1 MNEAVLRKVLDNLAL
16 YFEFNN
22 PASLGGVSFNSTEE
36 FISELRSSIEKKGI
50 LLIEN
55 SVAAEQVKEFEKK
68 TTTPFLLFDN
78 SGAAYFFV
86 PSKKNKERKVFKIEG
101 DSLSPINNI
110 TEKLDVS
117 SEKVQLFTFFPVE
130 SISNEGQNEIVK
142 LSPFK
147 RLVNMLRIER
157 RDIYSIY
164 VYAILIGSISL
175 ALPLG
180 IQAIIGFVQGGVYFS
195 SIYILI
201 GLVILALVLSGVM
214 QVMQLTIV
222 EYLQERLFIKSA
234 FEYTYRITHIKTEA
248 LRNFYP
254 PELMN
259 RFFDIITVQKTLPK
273 ILIDV
278 TAAVIQIIFG
288 LLLLSAYH
296 PLFIGFALLTA
307 LVIFVVIRIYGKRLL
322 DANIIKSKYKFKIA
336 YWLQDMARM
345 VAVFKIAGVQN
356 FPLQKMEHL
365 SSNYLKYRKKYF
377 TYLLILF
384 YNAVFFKVLV
394 VGGLLILGTY
404 LVVNL
409 QITIGQFVASEIV
422 VVLVVGSV
430 EKVILSFDSIFDLLT
445 AVDKLGQ
452 ISDLPLEN
460 HKGVLRHLD
469 SGKQG
474 IGLELKGLRYKF
486 EDNPDYVLNN
496 INLKVNPSEKIAISG
511 MNGSGKETFLKVLA
525 GILGNYQGLITYD
538 GISMR
543 DIQQEH
549 FFKYVKKNQTIDA
562 IFDGTI
568 LENISLN
575 RAELTGQR
583 IQEVLDGLQLTE
595 SIGKLKEGLQ
605 TQILSGGRQF
615 SDSFK
620 TKLILARCL
629 LMQPRLLIIS
639 NCFDSF
645 SQAELEATIAYIFSS
660 SERSTTVIIETKK
673 ENIMQRCDR
682 VVLMDKGQII
692 QEGKYEDLKSNP
704 AFQNYLY

>member
-1 MNEAVLRKVLDNLAL
+1 MNETILKSILEKLAL
-16 YFEFNN
+16 YFEFSNYLGLSN
-22 PASLGGVSFNSTEE
+22 PTFTSKED
-36 FISELRSSIEKKGI
+36 FISELRSSIEKKGV

-55 SVAAEQVKEFEKK
+55 SVEVSQIKEFEKK
-68 TTTPFLLFDN
+68 STTPFLFFD
-78 SGAAYFFV
+78 GGEAYFFI
-86 PSKKNKERKVFKIEG
+86 PTKKNKEQKAFKITAEG
-101 DSLSPINNI
+101 LVPINS
-110 TEKLDVS
+110 TLEKLDVS

-130 SISNEGQNEIVK
+130 SISNEANQEVVK
-142 LSPFK
+142 LTPFK
-147 RLVNMLRIER
+147 RLVNMLRLER

-164 VYAILIGSISL
+164 VYAILIGTISL

-201 GLVILALVLSGVM
+201 GLVILALILSGVM

-296 PLFIGFALLTA
+296 PLFIGFALLTV
-307 LVIFVVIRIYGKRLL
+307 LIIFVVIRIYGKRLL
-322 DANIIKSKYKFKIA
+322 DANIVKSKYKYKIA

-345 VAVFKIAGVQN
+345 VSVFKIAGGQN
-356 FPLQKMEHL
+356 FPLQKMEYL
-365 SSNYLKYRKKYF
+365 TGNYLKYRKKYF
-377 TYLLILF
+377 SYLLILF

-422 VVLVVGSV
+422 IVLVVSSV

-469 SGKQG
+469 SSKQG

-496 INLKVNPSEKIAISG
+496 INLKVNPSEKIAVSG

-549 FFKYVKKNQTIDA
+549 FFKYVKKNQTVDA

-575 RAELTGQR
+575 RIELTGTK
-583 IQEVLDGLQLTE
+583 IHEVLDGLQLTE

-629 LMQPRLLIIS
+629 LLEPRLLILS

-645 SQAELEATIAYIFSS
+645 SQAELAAIIAFIFSS
-660 SERSTTVIIETKK
+660 EKSTTVIIETKK
-673 ENIMQRCDR
+673 ESIMKQCDK
-682 VVLMDKGQII
+682 VILMDKGQIV
-692 QEGKYEDLKSNP
+692 QEGKYEILKTNP

>member
-1 MNEAVLRKVLDNLAL
+1 MNETVLKRILENLAL
-16 YFEFNN
+16 YFEFGNL
-22 PASLGGVSFNSTEE
+22 PGLGGVSFNSTED
-36 FISELRSSIEKKGI
+36 FISELRSSIEKKGVLI
-50 LLIEN
+50 IEN
-55 SVAAEQVKEFEKK
+55 SVAVEQIQEFEKK
-68 TTTPFLLFDN
+68 TTTPFLLFD
-78 SGAAYFFV
+78 GKGEAYFFV
-86 PSKKNKERKVFKIEG
+86 PSKKNKDRKVFKIVG

-110 TEKLDVS
+110 AEKLDIS
-117 SEKVQLFTFFPVE
+117 SERVQLFTFFPVE
-130 SISNEGQNEIVK
+130 SISNEANQEVVK
-142 LSPFK
+142 ISPFK

-164 VYAILIGSISL
+164 VYAILIGTISL

-201 GLVILALVLSGVM
+201 GLVILALILSGVM

-296 PLFIGFALLTA
+296 PLFIGFALLTV
-307 LVIFVVIRIYGKRLL
+307 VIIFIVIRIYGRRLL
-322 DANIIKSKYKFKIA
+322 DANIVKSKYKFKIA

-345 VAVFKIAGVQN
+345 VSVFKIAGGHN
-356 FPLQKMEHL
+356 FPLQKMEYL
-365 SSNYLKYRKKYF
+365 SGNYLKYRKKYF
-377 TYLLILF
+377 SYLLILF

-422 VVLVVGSV
+422 VVLVVSSV

-469 SGKQG
+469 SNKQG

-496 INLKVNPSEKIAISG
+496 INLKVNPSEKIAVSG
-511 MNGSGKETFLKVLA
+511 LNGSGKETFLKVLA
-525 GILGNYQGLITYD
+525 GILGNYQGLVTYD

-549 FFKYVKKNQTIDA
+549 FFKYVKKNQTVDA

-575 RAELTGQR
+575 RTELTGPK

-595 SIGKLKEGLQ
+595 SIGKLKDGLQ

-629 LMQPRLLIIS
+629 LLQPRLLILS

-645 SQAELEATIAYIFSS
+645 SQAELEATIAFIFSS
-660 SERSTTVIIETKK
+660 EKSTTVIIETKK
-673 ENIMQRCDR
+673 ESIMQRCDK
-682 VVLMDKGQII
+682 VILMDKGQII
-692 QEGKYEDLKSNP
+692 QEGKYEDLKINP

>member
-1 MNEAVLRKVLDNLAL
+1 MNETILKKVLENLAL
-16 YFEFNN
+16 YFEFNKGID
-22 PASLGGVSFNSTEE
+22 LGSISFDSTED
-36 FISELRSSIEKKGI
+36 FISELRSGIEKKGI

-55 SVAAEQVKEFEKK
+55 TVAVGQVKEFEGK
-68 TTTPFLLFDN
+68 TTTPFLLFD
-78 SGAAYFFV
+78 GKGEAYFFV
-86 PSKKNKERKVFKIEG
+86 PSKKGKDKKVYKIEG
-101 DSLSPINNI
+101 ESLSSINSI
-110 TEKLDVS
+110 SEKLDIS
-117 SEKVQLFTFFPVE
+117 TEKVQLFTFFPVE
-130 SISNEGQNEIVK
+130 SISNEATYEPDK
-142 LSPFK
+142 LTPFK

-164 VYAILIGSISL
+164 VYAVLIGTISL

-201 GLVILALVLSGVM
+201 GLVILALILSGVM

-273 ILIDV
+273 VLIDV

-296 PLFIGFALLTA
+296 PLFIGFALLTV
-307 LVIFVVIRIYGKRLL
+307 LLIFAVIRIYGKRLL

-345 VAVFKIAGVQN
+345 VSVFKIAGSRN
-356 FPLQKMEHL
+356 FPIQKMEYL
-365 SSNYLKYRKKYF
+365 SGNYLKYRKKYF
-377 TYLLILF
+377 SYLLILF

-422 VVLVVGSV
+422 VVLVVSSV
-430 EKVILSFDSIFDLLT
+430 EKIILSFDSIFDLLT

-469 SGKQG
+469 NGKQG
-474 IGLELKGLRYKF
+474 IGLELKNLRYKF
-486 EDNPDYVLNN
+486 EDNPDFVLNN
-496 INLKVNPSEKIAISG
+496 ISLKVNPAEKIAVSG
-511 MNGSGKETFLKVLA
+511 LNGSGKETFLKVLA
-525 GILGNYQGLITYD
+525 GILGNYQGLVTYD
-538 GISMR
+538 GVSMR

-549 FFKYVKKNQTIDA
+549 FFNNVKKNQTIDA

-575 RAELTGQR
+575 RSNLTDSK
-583 IQEVLDGLQLTE
+583 IQEVLNGLQLAE
-595 SIGKLKEGLQ
+595 SIGNLKDGLQ

-629 LMQPRLLIIS
+629 LFQPRFLILS

-645 SQAELEATIAYIFSS
+645 SQSELEAIITFIFSS
-660 SERSTTVIIETKK
+660 EKSTTVLIETKK
-673 ENIMQRCDR
+673 ESIMQKCDR
-682 VVLMDKGQII
+682 VILMDKGQIV
-692 QEGKYEDLKSNP
+692 QEGKYEDLKTNP

>member
-1 MNEAVLRKVLDNLAL
+1 MNETVLRKVLENLAL
-16 YFEFNN
+16 YFEFSNF
-22 PASLGGVSFNSTEE
+22 AGLGGIPFNSNEE
-36 FISELRSSIEKKGI
+36 FISELRSSIEKKGV

-55 SVAAEQVKEFEKK
+55 SVAVEQVKEFEKK
-68 TTTPFLLFDN
+68 TTTPFLLFDG
-78 SGAAYFFV
+78 SGQAYFFV
-86 PSKKNKERKVFKIEG
+86 PSKKNKDRKVFKVVG
-101 DSLSPINNI
+101 DSLSPIDNI
-110 TEKLDVS
+110 TEKLDIS

-130 SISNEGQNEIVK
+130 SISNEANQEVTK

-201 GLVILALVLSGVM
+201 GLVILALILSGVM

-278 TAAVIQIIFG
+278 TAAVIQIVFG

-296 PLFIGFALLTA
+296 PLFIGFALLTV
-307 LVIFVVIRIYGKRLL
+307 LIIFVVIRIYGKRLL
-322 DANIIKSKYKFKIA
+322 DANIVKSKYKFKIA

-345 VAVFKIAGVQN
+345 VSVFKIAGGQN

-365 SSNYLKYRKKYF
+365 SGNYLKYRKKYF
-377 TYLLILF
+377 SYLLILF

-422 VVLVVGSV
+422 VVLVVSSV

-469 SGKQG
+469 SSKQG
-474 IGLELKGLRYKF
+474 IGLELKSLRYKF

-496 INLKVNPSEKIAISG
+496 INLKVNPSEKIAVSG

-549 FFKYVKKNQTIDA
+549 FFKYVKKNQTVDA

-575 RAELTGQR
+575 RMELTGPK

-629 LMQPRLLIIS
+629 LLQPRLLILS

-645 SQAELEATIAYIFSS
+645 SQAELEAIIAFIFSS
-660 SERSTTVIIETKK
+660 EKSTTVIIETKK
-673 ENIMQRCDR
+673 ESIMQRCDK
-682 VVLMDKGQII
+682 VILMDKGQIV
-692 QEGKYEDLKSNP
+692 QEGKYEILKTNP

>member
-1 MNEAVLRKVLDNLAL
+1 MNETILKSILEKLAL
-16 YFEFNN
+16 YFEFSNYLGLSN
-22 PASLGGVSFNSTEE
+22 PTFTSKED
-36 FISELRSSIEKKGI
+36 FISELRSSIEKKGV

-55 SVAAEQVKEFEKK
+55 SVEVSQIKEFEKK
-68 TTTPFLLFDN
+68 STTPFLFFD
-78 SGAAYFFV
+78 GGEAYFFI
-86 PSKKNKERKVFKIEG
+86 PTKKNKEQKAFKITAEG
-101 DSLSPINNI
+101 LVPINS
-110 TEKLDVS
+110 TLEKLDVS

-130 SISNEGQNEIVK
+130 SISNEANQEVVK
-142 LSPFK
+142 LTPFK
-147 RLVNMLRIER
+147 RLVNMLRLER

-164 VYAILIGSISL
+164 VYAILIGTISL

-201 GLVILALVLSGVM
+201 GLVILALILSGVM

-296 PLFIGFALLTA
+296 PLFIGFALLTV
-307 LVIFVVIRIYGKRLL
+307 LIIFMVIRIYGKRLL
-322 DANIIKSKYKFKIA
+322 DANIVKSKYKFKIA

-345 VAVFKIAGVQN
+345 VSVFKIAGGQN

-377 TYLLILF
+377 SYLLILF

-422 VVLVVGSV
+422 VVLVVSSV

-469 SGKQG
+469 SSKQG

-496 INLKVNPSEKIAISG
+496 INLKVNPSEKIAVSG
-511 MNGSGKETFLKVLA
+511 LNGSGKETFLKVLA

-549 FFKYVKKNQTIDA
+549 FFKYVKKNQTVDA

-575 RAELTGQR
+575 RMELTGSR
-583 IQEVLDGLQLTE
+583 IKEVLDGLQLTE

-645 SQAELEATIAYIFSS
+645 SQTELEATIAFIFSS
-660 SERSTTVIIETKK
+660 EKSTTVIIETKK
-673 ENIMQRCDR
+673 ESIMKQCDK
-682 VVLMDKGQII
+682 VILMDKGQVV
-692 QEGKYEDLKSNP
+692 QEGKYEILKTNP

>member
-1 MNEAVLRKVLDNLAL
+1 MNETILTSILEKLAL
-16 YFEFNN
+16 YFEFSKYLGLSN
-22 PASLGGVSFNSTEE
+22 PTFTTKED
-36 FISELRSSIEKKGI
+36 FISELRNNIEKKGV

-55 SVAAEQVKEFEKK
+55 SVEFSQIKEFEKK
-68 TTTPFLLFDN
+68 STTPFLFFDR
-78 SGAAYFFV
+78 SGDAYFFV
-86 PSKKNKERKVFKIEG
+86 PSKKNKEQKAFKITAEG
-101 DSLSPINNI
+101 LFPINSTI
-110 TEKLDVS
+110 EKLHVS

-130 SISNEGQNEIVK
+130 SISNEANQEAEK
-142 LSPFK
+142 LTPFK
-147 RLVNMLRIER
+147 RLVNMLRLER

-164 VYAILIGSISL
+164 VYAILIGTISL

-201 GLVILALVLSGVM
+201 GLVILALILSGVM

-296 PLFIGFALLTA
+296 PLFIGFALITVLI
-307 LVIFVVIRIYGKRLL
+307 IFLVIRIYGKRLL
-322 DANIIKSKYKFKIA
+322 DTNIVKSKYKFKIA

-345 VAVFKIAGVQN
+345 VSVFKIAGGQN
-356 FPLQKMEHL
+356 FPLQKMEYL
-365 SSNYLKYRKKYF
+365 IGNYLKYRQKYF
-377 TYLLILF
+377 RYLLILF

-394 VGGLLILGTY
+394 VGGLLVLGTY

-409 QITIGQFVASEIV
+409 QITIGQFVASEIII
-422 VVLVVGSV
+422 VLVVSSV
-430 EKVILSFDSIFDLLT
+430 EKVTLSFDSIFDLLT

-469 SGKQG
+469 NSKQG

-496 INLKVNPSEKIAISG
+496 INLKVNPSEKIAVSG

-549 FFKYVKKNQTIDA
+549 FFKYVKKNQTVDA

-575 RAELTGQR
+575 RIELTGTK
-583 IQEVLDGLQLTE
+583 IQNVLNGLQLTE

-605 TQILSGGRQF
+605 TQLLSGGRQF

-629 LMQPRLLIIS
+629 LLQPRLLILS

-645 SQAELEATIAYIFSS
+645 SQTELAAIIAFIFSS
-660 SERSTTVIIETKK
+660 EKSTTVIIETKK
-673 ENIMQRCDR
+673 ESIMQLCDK
-682 VVLMDKGQII
+682 VILMDKGQII
-692 QEGKYEDLKSNP
+692 QEGKYEVLKTNP

>member
-1 MNEAVLRKVLDNLAL
+1 MNETVLKRILENLAL
-16 YFEFNN
+16 YFEFGNL
-22 PASLGGVSFNSTEE
+22 PGLGGVSFNSTED
-36 FISELRSSIEKKGI
+36 FISELRSSIEKKGVLI
-50 LLIEN
+50 IEN
-55 SVAAEQVKEFEKK
+55 SVAVEQIQEFEKK
-68 TTTPFLLFDN
+68 TTTPFLLFD
-78 SGAAYFFV
+78 GKGEAYFFV
-86 PSKKNKERKVFKIEG
+86 PSKKNKDRKVFKIVG

-110 TEKLDVS
+110 TEKLDIS
-117 SEKVQLFTFFPVE
+117 SERVQLFTFFPVE
-130 SISNEGQNEIVK
+130 SISNEANQEVVK
-142 LSPFK
+142 ISPFK

-164 VYAILIGSISL
+164 VYAILIGTISL

-201 GLVILALVLSGVM
+201 GLVILALILSGVM

-296 PLFIGFALLTA
+296 PLFIGFALLTV
-307 LVIFVVIRIYGKRLL
+307 VIIFIVIRIYGRRLL
-322 DANIIKSKYKFKIA
+322 DANIVKSKYKFKIA

-345 VAVFKIAGVQN
+345 VSVFKIAGGHN
-356 FPLQKMEHL
+356 FPLQKMEYL
-365 SSNYLKYRKKYF
+365 SGNYLKYRKKYF
-377 TYLLILF
+377 SYLLILF

-422 VVLVVGSV
+422 VVLVVSSV

-469 SGKQG
+469 SNKQG

-496 INLKVNPSEKIAISG
+496 INLKVNPSEKIAVSG
-511 MNGSGKETFLKVLA
+511 LNGSGKETFLKVLA
-525 GILGNYQGLITYD
+525 GILGNYQGLVTYD

-549 FFKYVKKNQTIDA
+549 FFKYVKKNQTVDA

-575 RAELTGQR
+575 RTELTGPK

-595 SIGKLKEGLQ
+595 SIGKLKDGLQ

-629 LMQPRLLIIS
+629 LLQPRLLILS

-645 SQAELEATIAYIFSS
+645 SQAELEATIAFIFSS
-660 SERSTTVIIETKK
+660 EKSTTVIIETKK
-673 ENIMQRCDR
+673 ESIMQRCDK
-682 VVLMDKGQII
+682 VILMDKGQIV
-692 QEGKYEDLKSNP
+692 QEGKYEDLKINP

>member
-1 MNEAVLRKVLDNLAL
+1 MNETILKSILEKLAL
-16 YFEFNN
+16 YFEFSNYLGLSN
-22 PASLGGVSFNSTEE
+22 PTFTSKED
-36 FISELRSSIEKKGI
+36 FISELRSSIEKKGV

-55 SVAAEQVKEFEKK
+55 SVEVSQIKEFEKK
-68 TTTPFLLFDN
+68 STTPFLFFD
-78 SGAAYFFV
+78 GGEAYFFI
-86 PSKKNKERKVFKIEG
+86 PTKKNKEQKAFKITAEG
-101 DSLSPINNI
+101 LVPINS
-110 TEKLDVS
+110 TLEKLDVS

-130 SISNEGQNEIVK
+130 SISNEANQEVVK
-142 LSPFK
+142 LTPFK
-147 RLVNMLRIER
+147 RLVNMLRLER

-164 VYAILIGSISL
+164 VYAILIGTISL

-201 GLVILALVLSGVM
+201 GLVILALILSGVM

-296 PLFIGFALLTA
+296 PLFIGFALLTV
-307 LVIFVVIRIYGKRLL
+307 LIIFVVIRIYGKRLL
-322 DANIIKSKYKFKIA
+322 DANIVKSKYKYKIA

-345 VAVFKIAGVQN
+345 VSVFKIAGGQN
-356 FPLQKMEHL
+356 FPLQKMEYL
-365 SSNYLKYRKKYF
+365 TGNYLKYRKKYF
-377 TYLLILF
+377 SYLLILF

-422 VVLVVGSV
+422 IVLVVSSV

-469 SGKQG
+469 SSKQG

-496 INLKVNPSEKIAISG
+496 INLKVNPSEKIAVSG

-549 FFKYVKKNQTIDA
+549 FFKYVKKNQTVDA

-575 RAELTGQR
+575 RIELIGTK
-583 IQEVLDGLQLTE
+583 IHEVLDGLQLTE

-629 LMQPRLLIIS
+629 LLEPRLLILS

-645 SQAELEATIAYIFSS
+645 SQAELAAIIAFIFSS
-660 SERSTTVIIETKK
+660 EKSTTVIIETKK
-673 ENIMQRCDR
+673 ESIMQQCDK
-682 VVLMDKGQII
+682 VILMDKGQIV
-692 QEGKYEDLKSNP
+692 QEGKYEILKTNP

>member
-1 MNEAVLRKVLDNLAL
+1 MNETILKSILEKLAL
-16 YFEFNN
+16 YFEFSNYLGLSN
-22 PASLGGVSFNSTEE
+22 PTFTSKED
-36 FISELRSSIEKKGI
+36 FISELRSSIEKKGV

-55 SVAAEQVKEFEKK
+55 SVEVSQIKEFEKK
-68 TTTPFLLFDN
+68 STTPFLFFD
-78 SGAAYFFV
+78 GGEAYFFI
-86 PSKKNKERKVFKIEG
+86 PTKKNKEQKAFKITAEG
-101 DSLSPINNI
+101 LVPINS
-110 TEKLDVS
+110 TLEKLDVS

-130 SISNEGQNEIVK
+130 SISNEANQEVVK
-142 LSPFK
+142 LTPFK
-147 RLVNMLRIER
+147 RLVNMLRLER

-164 VYAILIGSISL
+164 VYAILIGTISL

-201 GLVILALVLSGVM
+201 GLVILALILSGVM

-296 PLFIGFALLTA
+296 PLFIGFALLTV
-307 LVIFVVIRIYGKRLL
+307 LIIFVVIRIYGKRLL
-322 DANIIKSKYKFKIA
+322 DANIVKSKYKYKIA

-345 VAVFKIAGVQN
+345 VSVFKIAGGQN
-356 FPLQKMEHL
+356 FPLQKMEYL
-365 SSNYLKYRKKYF
+365 TGNYLKYRKKYF
-377 TYLLILF
+377 SYLLILF

-422 VVLVVGSV
+422 IVLVVSSV

-469 SGKQG
+469 SSKQG

-496 INLKVNPSEKIAISG
+496 INLKVNPSEKIAVSG

-549 FFKYVKKNQTIDA
+549 FFKYVKKNQTVDA

-575 RAELTGQR
+575 RIELTGTK
-583 IQEVLDGLQLTE
+583 IHEVLDGLQLTE

-629 LMQPRLLIIS
+629 LLEPRLLILS

-645 SQAELEATIAYIFSS
+645 SQAELAAIIAFIFSS
-660 SERSTTVIIETKK
+660 EKSTTVIIETKK
-673 ENIMQRCDR
+673 ESIMQQCDK
-682 VVLMDKGQII
+682 VILMDKGQIV
-692 QEGKYEDLKSNP
+692 QEGKYEILKTNP

>member
-1 MNEAVLRKVLDNLAL
+1 MNETILKSILEKLAL
-16 YFEFNN
+16 YFEFSNYLGLSN
-22 PASLGGVSFNSTEE
+22 PTFTSKED
-36 FISELRSSIEKKGI
+36 FISELRSSIEKKGV

-55 SVAAEQVKEFEKK
+55 SVEVSQIKEFEKK
-68 TTTPFLLFDN
+68 STTPFLFFD
-78 SGAAYFFV
+78 GGEAYFFI
-86 PSKKNKERKVFKIEG
+86 PTKKNKEQKAFKITAEG
-101 DSLSPINNI
+101 LVPINS
-110 TEKLDVS
+110 TLEKLDVS

-130 SISNEGQNEIVK
+130 SISNEANQEVVK
-142 LSPFK
+142 LTPFK
-147 RLVNMLRIER
+147 RLVNMLRLER

-164 VYAILIGSISL
+164 VYAILIGTISL

-201 GLVILALVLSGVM
+201 GLVILALILSGVM

-296 PLFIGFALLTA
+296 PLFIGFALLTV
-307 LVIFVVIRIYGKRLL
+307 LIIFMVIRIYGKRLL
-322 DANIIKSKYKFKIA
+322 DANIVKSKYKFKIA

-345 VAVFKIAGVQN
+345 VSVFKITGGQN
-356 FPLQKMEHL
+356 FPLQKMEYL
-365 SSNYLKYRKKYF
+365 TGNYLKYRKKYF
-377 TYLLILF
+377 SYLLILF

-422 VVLVVGSV
+422 IVLVVSSV

-469 SGKQG
+469 SSKQG

-496 INLKVNPSEKIAISG
+496 INLKVNPSEKIAVSG
-511 MNGSGKETFLKVLA
+511 LNGSGKETFLKVLA

-549 FFKYVKKNQTIDA
+549 FFKYVKKNQTVDA

-575 RAELTGQR
+575 RIELTGTK
-583 IQEVLDGLQLTE
+583 IHEVLDGLLLTE

-645 SQAELEATIAYIFSS
+645 SQTELEATIAFIFSS
-660 SERSTTVIIETKK
+660 EKSTTVIIETKK
-673 ENIMQRCDR
+673 ESIMKQCDK
-682 VVLMDKGQII
+682 VILMDKGQVV
-692 QEGKYEDLKSNP
+692 QEGKYEILKTNP

>member
-1 MNEAVLRKVLDNLAL
+1 MNETILTSILEKLAL
-16 YFEFNN
+16 YFEFSNY
-22 PASLGGVSFNSTEE
+22 LGLSTPTFTSKED
-36 FISELRSSIEKKGI
+36 FIGELRNSIEKKGV

-55 SVAAEQVKEFEKK
+55 SVEVSQIKEFEKK
-68 TTTPFLLFDN
+68 STTPFLFFD
-78 SGAAYFFV
+78 GGGEAYFFV
-86 PSKKNKERKVFKIEG
+86 PSKKNREQKAFKITATG
-101 DSLSPINNI
+101 LFPINS
-110 TEKLDVS
+110 TLEKLDVS

-130 SISNEGQNEIVK
+130 SISNEANQEVVK
-142 LSPFK
+142 LTPFK
-147 RLVNMLRIER
+147 RLVNMLRLER

-164 VYAILIGSISL
+164 VYAILIGTISL

-201 GLVILALVLSGVM
+201 GLVILALILSGVM

-296 PLFIGFALLTA
+296 PLFIGFALITVLI
-307 LVIFVVIRIYGKRLL
+307 IFVVIRIYGKRLL
-322 DANIIKSKYKFKIA
+322 DANIVKSKYKFKIA

-345 VAVFKIAGVQN
+345 VSVFKIAGGQN
-356 FPLQKMEHL
+356 FPLQKMEYL
-365 SSNYLKYRKKYF
+365 TGNYLKYRQKYF
-377 TYLLILF
+377 RYLLILF

-394 VGGLLILGTY
+394 VGGLLILGSY

-422 VVLVVGSV
+422 IVLVVSSV
-430 EKVILSFDSIFDLLT
+430 EKVILSFDSVFDLLT

-469 SGKQG
+469 NSKQG

-496 INLKVNPSEKIAISG
+496 INLKVSPSEKIAVSG

-549 FFKYVKKNQTIDA
+549 FFKYVKKNQTVDA

-575 RAELTGQR
+575 RIELTGTK

-629 LMQPRLLIIS
+629 LLEPRLLILS

-645 SQAELEATIAYIFSS
+645 SQSELAAIIAFIFSS
-660 SERSTTVIIETKK
+660 EKSTTVIIETKK
-673 ENIMQRCDR
+673 ESIMQLCDK
-682 VVLMDKGQII
+682 VILMDKGQII
-692 QEGKYEDLKSNP
+692 REGKYEVLKTNP

>member
-1 MNEAVLRKVLDNLAL
+1 MNETILKSILEKLAL
-16 YFEFNN
+16 YFEFSNYLGLSN
-22 PASLGGVSFNSTEE
+22 PTFTSKED
-36 FISELRSSIEKKGI
+36 FISELRSSIEKKGV

-55 SVAAEQVKEFEKK
+55 SVEVSQIKEFEKK
-68 TTTPFLLFDN
+68 STTPFLFFD
-78 SGAAYFFV
+78 GGEAYFFI
-86 PSKKNKERKVFKIEG
+86 PTKKNKEQKAFKITAEG
-101 DSLSPINNI
+101 LVPINS
-110 TEKLDVS
+110 TLEKLDVS

-130 SISNEGQNEIVK
+130 SISNEANQEVVK
-142 LSPFK
+142 LTPFK
-147 RLVNMLRIER
+147 RLVNMLRLER

-164 VYAILIGSISL
+164 VYAILIGTISL

-201 GLVILALVLSGVM
+201 GLVILALILSGVM

-296 PLFIGFALLTA
+296 PLFIGFALLTV
-307 LVIFVVIRIYGKRLL
+307 LIIFVVIRIYGKRLL
-322 DANIIKSKYKFKIA
+322 DANIVKSKYKYKIA

-345 VAVFKIAGVQN
+345 VSVFKIAGGQN
-356 FPLQKMEHL
+356 FPLQKMEYL
-365 SSNYLKYRKKYF
+365 TGNYLKYRKKYF
-377 TYLLILF
+377 SYLLILF

-422 VVLVVGSV
+422 IVLVVSSV

-469 SGKQG
+469 SSKQG

-496 INLKVNPSEKIAISG
+496 INLKVNPSEKIAVSG

-549 FFKYVKKNQTIDA
+549 FFKYVKKNQTVDA

-575 RAELTGQR
+575 RIELTGTK
-583 IQEVLDGLQLTE
+583 IHEVLDGLQLTE

-629 LMQPRLLIIS
+629 LLEPHLLILS

-645 SQAELEATIAYIFSS
+645 SQAELAAIIAFIFSS
-660 SERSTTVIIETKK
+660 EKSTTVIIETKK
-673 ENIMQRCDR
+673 ESIMQQCDK
-682 VVLMDKGQII
+682 VILMDKGQIV
-692 QEGKYEDLKSNP
+692 QEGKYEILKTNP

>member
-1 MNEAVLRKVLDNLAL
+1 MNEIALRSILEKLAL
-16 YFEFNN
+16 YFEFSNYVGLTN
-22 PASLGGVSFNSTEE
+22 PTFASKED
-36 FISELRSSIEKKGI
+36 FISELRSSIEKKGV

-55 SVAAEQVKEFEKK
+55 SVDVNQVKEFEKK
-68 TTTPFLLFDN
+68 TTTPFLFFDG
-78 SGAAYFFV
+78 SGEIYFFV
-86 PSKKNKERKVFKIEG
+86 PSKKNKEKKAFKIGGEG
-101 DSLSPINNI
+101 LVPINSI
-110 TEKLDVS
+110 LEKLDTS
-117 SEKVQLFTFFPVE
+117 FEKVQLFTFFPVE
-130 SISNEGQNEIVK
+130 SISDEANIEVVK
-142 LSPFK
+142 LSPLK
-147 RLVNMLRIER
+147 RLINMLRIER
-157 RDIYSIY
+157 RDILSIY
-164 VYAILIGSISL
+164 VYAILIGTISL

-201 GLVILALVLSGVM
+201 GLVIVALILSGVM

-222 EYLQERLFIKSA
+222 EYLQERLFVKSA
-234 FEYTYRITHIKTEA
+234 FEYTYRITNIKTEA
-248 LRNFYP
+248 LRSYYP

-296 PLFIGFALLTA
+296 PLFIGFALITVL
-307 LVIFVVIRIYGKRLL
+307 LIFIVIRVYGKRLL

-345 VAVFKIAGVQN
+345 VSVFKVAGGRN

-365 SSNYLKYRKKYF
+365 AGNYLKYRKKYF
-377 TYLLILF
+377 SYLLILL

-422 VVLVVGSV
+422 VVLVVSSV
-430 EKVILSFDSIFDLLT
+430 EKIILSFDSIFDLLT

-469 SGKQG
+469 NIKQG
-474 IGLELKGLRYKF
+474 IGLELKNLKYKF
-486 EDNPDYVLNN
+486 ADSSDYTLNG

-575 RAELTGQR
+575 RAELTGTK
-583 IQEVLDGLQLTE
+583 IQTVLDGLQLTE
-595 SIGKLKEGLQ
+595 SIGKLKDGLQ

-615 SDSFK
+615 SDTFK

-629 LMQPRLLIIS
+629 LLQPRLLILS

-645 SQAELEATIAYIFSS
+645 SQAELEAIVTFIFSS
-660 SERSTTVIIETKK
+660 EKSTTVLIETKK
-673 ENIMQRCDR
+673 ENIMERCDR
-682 VVLMDKGQII
+682 VILMDKGQII
-692 QEGKYEDLKSNP
+692 QEGKYQDLKTNS
-704 AFQNYLY
+704 AFQNYLH

>member
-1 MNEAVLRKVLDNLAL
+1 MNETILKSILEKLAL
-16 YFEFNN
+16 YFEFSNY
-22 PASLGGVSFNSTEE
+22 LGLSTPTFTSKED
-36 FISELRSSIEKKGI
+36 FIGELRNSIEKKGV

-55 SVAAEQVKEFEKK
+55 SVEVSQIKEFEKK
-68 TTTPFLLFDN
+68 STTPFLFFD
-78 SGAAYFFV
+78 GGGEAYFFV
-86 PSKKNKERKVFKIEG
+86 PSKKNREQKAFKITATG
-101 DSLSPINNI
+101 LFPINS
-110 TEKLDVS
+110 TLEKLDVS

-130 SISNEGQNEIVK
+130 SISNEANQEVVK
-142 LSPFK
+142 LTPFK
-147 RLVNMLRIER
+147 RLVNMLRLER

-164 VYAILIGSISL
+164 VYAILIGTISL

-201 GLVILALVLSGVM
+201 GLVILALILSGVM

-296 PLFIGFALLTA
+296 PLFIGFALLTV
-307 LVIFVVIRIYGKRLL
+307 LIIFVVIRIYGKRLL
-322 DANIIKSKYKFKIA
+322 DANIVKSKYKFKIA

-345 VAVFKIAGVQN
+345 VSVFKIAGGQN
-356 FPLQKMEHL
+356 FPLQKMEYL
-365 SSNYLKYRKKYF
+365 TGNYLKYRQKYF
-377 TYLLILF
+377 RYLLILF

-394 VGGLLILGTY
+394 VGGLLILGSY

-422 VVLVVGSV
+422 IVLVVSSV
-430 EKVILSFDSIFDLLT
+430 EKVILSFDSVFDLLT

-452 ISDLPLEN
+452 ISDLPLQN

-469 SGKQG
+469 NSKQG

-496 INLKVNPSEKIAISG
+496 INLKVSPSEKIAVSG

-549 FFKYVKKNQTIDA
+549 FFKYVKKNQTVDA

-575 RAELTGQR
+575 RIELTGTK

-629 LMQPRLLIIS
+629 LLEPRLLILS

-645 SQAELEATIAYIFSS
+645 SQTELAAIIAFIFSS
-660 SERSTTVIIETKK
+660 EKSTTVIIETKK
-673 ENIMQRCDR
+673 ESIMQLCDK
-682 VVLMDKGQII
+682 VILMDKGQII
-692 QEGKYEDLKSNP
+692 QEGKYDVLKTNP

>member
-1 MNEAVLRKVLDNLAL
+1 MNETILKSILEKLAL
-16 YFEFNN
+16 YFEFSNYLGLSN
-22 PASLGGVSFNSTEE
+22 PTFTSKED
-36 FISELRSSIEKKGI
+36 FISELRSSIEKKGV

-55 SVAAEQVKEFEKK
+55 SVEVSQIKEFEKK
-68 TTTPFLLFDN
+68 STTPFLFFD
-78 SGAAYFFV
+78 GGEAYFFI
-86 PSKKNKERKVFKIEG
+86 PTKKNKEQKAFKITAEG
-101 DSLSPINNI
+101 LVPINS
-110 TEKLDVS
+110 TLEKLDVS

-130 SISNEGQNEIVK
+130 SISNEANQEVVK
-142 LSPFK
+142 LTPFK
-147 RLVNMLRIER
+147 RLVNMLRLER

-164 VYAILIGSISL
+164 VYAILIGTISL

-201 GLVILALVLSGVM
+201 GLVILALILSGVM

-296 PLFIGFALLTA
+296 PLFIGFALLTV
-307 LVIFVVIRIYGKRLL
+307 LIIFVVIRIYGKRLL
-322 DANIIKSKYKFKIA
+322 DANIVKSKYKFKIA

-345 VAVFKIAGVQN
+345 VSVFKIAGGQN
-356 FPLQKMEHL
+356 FPLQKMEYL
-365 SSNYLKYRKKYF
+365 SGNYLKYRKKYF
-377 TYLLILF
+377 SYLLILF
-384 YNAVFFKVLV
+384 YNAEFFKVLV

-422 VVLVVGSV
+422 VVLVVSSV

-469 SGKQG
+469 SSKQG

-496 INLKVNPSEKIAISG
+496 INLKVNPSEKIAVSG
-511 MNGSGKETFLKVLA
+511 LNGSGKETFLKVLA

-575 RAELTGQR
+575 RMELTGQR
-583 IQEVLDGLQLTE
+583 IQVVLDGLQITE

-629 LMQPRLLIIS
+629 LLQPRLLIIS

-645 SQAELEATIAYIFSS
+645 SQAELEATIAFIFSS
-660 SERSTTVIIETKK
+660 EKSTTVIIETKK
-673 ENIMQRCDR
+673 ESIMQQCDK
-682 VVLMDKGQII
+682 VILMDKGQIV
-692 QEGKYEDLKSNP
+692 QEGKYEVLKTNP

>member
-1 MNEAVLRKVLDNLAL
+1 MNETVLRKILDKLAQH
-16 YFEFNN
+16 FEFGYYSN
-22 PASLGGVSFNSTEE
+22 PIKGNLDTTEE
-36 FISELRSSIEKKGI
+36 FVNELRSCIEKKGL

-55 SVAAEQVKEFEKK
+55 EVSPSQVREFEQK
-68 TTTPFLLFDN
+68 TSTPFLFFDN
-78 SGAAYFFV
+78 SGNTYFFV
-86 PSKKNKERKVFKIEG
+86 PSRKNKDKKAYKVVDNGLVEIK
-101 DSLSPINNI
+101 NI
-110 TEKLDVS
+110 FESFDKKA
-117 SEKVQLFTFFPVE
+117 EKVQLFTFFPVE
-130 SISNEGQNEIVK
+130 AIAEENNVTIEK

-147 RLVNMLRIER
+147 RLINMLRIER
-157 RDIYSIY
+157 RDIISIY
-164 VYAILIGSISL
+164 VYALLIGTISL

-201 GLVILALVLSGVM
+201 GLVIVALSISGVM

-222 EYLQERLFIKSA
+222 EYLQERLFVKSA
-234 FEYTYRITHIKTEA
+234 FEYTYRITNIKTEA
-248 LRNFYP
+248 LRNYYP

-296 PLFIGFALLTA
+296 PLFIGFGILTVLLVF
-307 LVIFVVIRIYGKRLL
+307 LIIRIYGKRLL
-322 DANIIKSKYKFKIA
+322 DSNIVKSKYKFKIA

-345 VAVFKIAGVQN
+345 VSVFKVSGGRN
-356 FPLQKMEHL
+356 FPLQKMEYL
-365 SSNYLKYRKKYF
+365 SGNYLKYRKKYF
-377 TYLLILF
+377 NYLLILF

-422 VVLVVGSV
+422 VVLVVSSV
-430 EKVILSFDSIFDLLT
+430 EKILLSFDSIFDLLT

-460 HKGVLRHLD
+460 HKGSLRHLD
-469 SGKQG
+469 NSKQG
-474 IGLELKGLRYKF
+474 IGIELKGLRYKF
-486 EDNPDYVLNN
+486 EDSPEYVLSN
-496 INLKVNPSEKIAISG
+496 IDLKVKPSEKIAISG
-511 MNGSGKETFLKVLA
+511 MNGSGKETFLKVLS
-525 GILGNYQGLITYD
+525 GILGEYQGLITYD
-538 GISMR
+538 GISIR
-543 DIQQEH
+543 DIEHEH
-549 FFKYVKKNQTIDA
+549 FFMYVKKNQTVDA

-568 LENISLN
+568 LENITLN
-575 RAELTGQR
+575 RYDVSDQR
-583 IQEVLDGLQLTE
+583 IREILDELHLTE
-595 SIGKLKEGLQ
+595 SIGKLRDGLQ
-605 TQILSGGRQF
+605 TQLLSGGRKF

-629 LMQPRLLIIS
+629 LFQPRLLILS

-645 SQAELEATIAYIFSS
+645 NKQELDNITDFLLSPNN
-660 SERSTTVIIETKK
+660 STTVIIETKK
-673 ENIMQRCDR
+673 ESIMQKCDK
-682 VVLMDKGQII
+682 VILMEKGQII
-692 QEGKYEDLKSNP
+692 QQGKLNDLKENP
-704 AFQNYLY
+704 LFQNYLY

>member
-1 MNEAVLRKVLDNLAL
+1 MNEIVLRKVLENLAL
-16 YFEFNN
+16 YFEFSNFTG
-22 PASLGGVSFNSTEE
+22 LGGITFNSTEE
-36 FISELRSSIEKKGI
+36 FISELRSNVEKKGI

-55 SVAAEQVKEFEKK
+55 SVAVEQVKEFEKK
-68 TTTPFLLFDN
+68 TTTPFLVLNTNGDT
-78 SGAAYFFV
+78 AYFFV
-86 PSKKNKERKVFKIEG
+86 PSKKNKAKKVFKIVG
-101 DSLSPINNI
+101 DNMSPIDDI
-110 TEKLDVS
+110 TEKLDIS

-130 SISNEGQNEIVK
+130 SIETTDEVVK

-164 VYAILIGSISL
+164 AYAILIGTISL

-201 GLVILALVLSGVM
+201 GLVILALILSGVM

-234 FEYTYRITHIKTEA
+234 FEYTYRITNIKTEA
-248 LRNFYP
+248 LKNYYP

-296 PLFIGFALLTA
+296 PLFIGFALLTV
-307 LVIFVVIRIYGKRLL
+307 LVIFIVIRIYGKRLL
-322 DANIIKSKYKFKIA
+322 DANIVKSKYKFKIA

-345 VAVFKIAGVQN
+345 VSVFKIAGGRN
-356 FPLQKMEHL
+356 FPLQKMEYL
-365 SSNYLKYRKKYF
+365 AGNYLKYRKKYF
-377 TYLLILF
+377 SYLLILF

-422 VVLVVGSV
+422 VVLVVSSV

-469 SGKQG
+469 NSKQG
-474 IGLELKGLRYKF
+474 IGLELKNLRYKF
-486 EDNPDYVLNN
+486 DDSPNYVLNN
-496 INLKVNPSEKIAISG
+496 INLRVNPSEKVAISG
-511 MNGSGKETFLKVLA
+511 MNGSGKETFLKVLS

-575 RAELTGQR
+575 RADLTDIKIR
-583 IQEVLDGLQLTE
+583 EVLDGLRLTE
-595 SIGKLKEGLQ
+595 SIGNLKDGLQ

-615 SDSFK
+615 SDTFK

-629 LMQPRLLIIS
+629 LLQPRLLILS

-645 SQAELEATIAYIFSS
+645 SQTELESIVSFIFSS
-660 SERSTTVIIETKK
+660 EKSTTVIIETKK
-673 ENIMQRCDR
+673 ENIMQRCNR
-682 VVLMDKGQII
+682 VVLLDKGQII

>member
-1 MNEAVLRKVLDNLAL
+1 MNETILKSILEKLAF
-16 YFEFNN
+16 YFEFSNYLGLSN
-22 PASLGGVSFNSTEE
+22 PTFTTKED
-36 FISELRSSIEKKGI
+36 FISELRNSIEKKGV

-55 SVAAEQVKEFEKK
+55 SVEFSQIKEFEKK
-68 TTTPFLLFDN
+68 TTTPFLFFD
-78 SGAAYFFV
+78 GGGEAYFFV
-86 PSKKNKERKVFKIEG
+86 PSKKNKEQKAFKITGEG
-101 DSLSPINNI
+101 LLPIKS
-110 TEKLDVS
+110 TLEKLDVS
-117 SEKVQLFTFFPVE
+117 LEKVQLFTFFPVE
-130 SISNEGQNEIVK
+130 SISNEANQEIVK

-147 RLVNMLRIER
+147 RLVNMLRLER

-164 VYAILIGSISL
+164 VYAILIGTISL

-201 GLVILALVLSGVM
+201 GLVILALILSGVM

-234 FEYTYRITHIKTEA
+234 FEYTYRITHIKTEV

-259 RFFDIITVQKTLPK
+259 RFFDIITIQKTLPK

-278 TAAVIQIIFG
+278 TAALIQIIFG

-296 PLFIGFALLTA
+296 PLFIGFALLTV
-307 LVIFVVIRIYGKRLL
+307 LIIFVVIRIYGKRLL
-322 DANIIKSKYKFKIA
+322 DANIVKSKYKFKIA

-345 VAVFKIAGVQN
+345 VSVFKITGGQN
-356 FPLQKMEHL
+356 FPLQKMEYL
-365 SSNYLKYRKKYF
+365 IGNYLKYRQKYF
-377 TYLLILF
+377 RYLLILF

-409 QITIGQFVASEIV
+409 QITIGQFVASEIII
-422 VVLVVGSV
+422 VLVVSSV

-460 HKGVLRHLD
+460 HKGVLKHLD
-469 SGKQG
+469 SSKQG

-486 EDNPDYVLNN
+486 DDNPDYVLNN
-496 INLKVNPSEKIAISG
+496 INLKINPSEKIAVSG

-549 FFKYVKKNQTIDA
+549 FFKYVKKNQTVDA

-575 RAELTGQR
+575 RIELTGAR
-583 IQEVLDGLQLTE
+583 IQEVLDGLQLSE

-629 LMQPRLLIIS
+629 LLQPRLLILS

-645 SQAELEATIAYIFSS
+645 SQAELEAIIAFIFSS
-660 SERSTTVIIETKK
+660 KKSTTVIIETKK
-673 ENIMQRCDR
+673 ESIMQLCDK
-682 VVLMDKGQII
+682 VILMDKGQII
-692 QEGKYEDLKSNP
+692 EEGKYEVLKTNL
-704 AFQNYLY
+704 AFQNFLH